1 MSNEERTDIPPPPYP
16 KVDAK
21 KKWGKFFIK
30 LGLGVVIGGLLGFAY
45 YQIVG
50 CPTGG
55 CTLTSSPEITTGYGM
70 LLGAVA
76 SISA

>member
-1 MSNEERTDIPPPPYP
+1 M
-16 KVDAK
+16 
-21 KKWGKFFIK
+21 
-30 LGLGVVIGGLLGFAY
+30 GVVIGGLLGFGY